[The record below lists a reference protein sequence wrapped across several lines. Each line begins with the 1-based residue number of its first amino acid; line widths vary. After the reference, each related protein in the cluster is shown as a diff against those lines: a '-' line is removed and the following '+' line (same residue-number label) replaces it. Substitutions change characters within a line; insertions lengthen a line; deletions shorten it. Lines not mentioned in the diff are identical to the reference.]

1 MSCGEYWSGV
11 FKVKV
16 PGMFKDRDCSDV
28 AVECSILGKQ
38 VQLFRVLDVC
48 MTRSAETL
56 CGKT

>member
-1 MSCGEYWSGV
+1 
-11 FKVKV
+11 
-16 PGMFKDRDCSDV
+16 MFKDRDCSDV